1 MYLRDLI
8 SHLMFTFKKALKI
21 FFFVVI
27 AIVPTIGFAQQYK
40 LPFKQ
45 AAWTK
50 DYPPFRIVGDLY
62 YVGTDD
68 LASYL
73 LTTKD
78 GHILINTGLEE
89 SVAQLKKNVETLG
102 FKFSDIKI
110 LLATHA
116 HYDHVAGMAAI
127 KKATGATLMIQQA
140 DVQLMK
146 DGGSS
151 DSVLG
156 KDGATFA
163 PVTPDRILKDQE
175 IVKLGGA
182 SVKLLHHPGHTPG
195 ASSFSLTVKDQKR
208 SYKVLIANIPTILDE
223 TKLSGM
229 PGYPQVGKD
238 YGYTLSV
245 MKKEQFDIWLAS
257 HASQFNLQKKHK
269 PGDSYRP
276 EAFYGREDY
285 DKTLAGIEKT
295 YKKRLQE

>member
-1 MYLRDLI
+1 MI
-8 SHLMFTFKKALKI
+8 KI
-21 FFFVVI
+21 AFRLSVFVMI
-27 AIVPTIGFAQQYK
+27 AIAPLSGFTQQYK

-50 DYPPFRIVGDLY
+50 DYAPFRIAGDLY

-73 LTTKD
+73 LTTKE

-89 SVAQLKKNVETLG
+89 SVPQLKKNVETLG

-127 KKATGATLMIQQA
+127 KKATGAKLMIQQA

-146 DGGSS
+146 DGGRS
-151 DSVLG
+151 DAIMG
-156 KDGATFA
+156 DKGATFA
-163 PVTPDRILKDQE
+163 SVIPDRTLKDQE
-175 IVKLGGA
+175 VVKLGGA

-195 ASSFSLTVKDQKR
+195 ASSFSLTVQDQKR
-208 SYKVLIANIPTILDE
+208 LYKVLIANIPSILEE

-245 MKKEQFDIWLAS
+245 MKKEQFDIWVAS
-257 HASQFNLQKKHK
+257 HASQFNLHKKRK
-269 PGDSYRP
+269 PGDPYRP
-276 EAFYGREDY
+276 EAFFGREDY
-285 DKTLAGIEKT
+285 DKALAGIEDT
-295 YKKRLQE
+295 YKKRLHE

>member
-1 MYLRDLI
+1 MHTI
-8 SHLMFTFKKALKI
+8 KKTLKI
-21 FFFVVI
+21 SLFAMMII
-27 AIVPTIGFAQQYK
+27 APVLGFTQKYK

-45 AAWTK
+45 AAWIK
-50 DYPPFRIVGDLY
+50 EYPPFRIAGDLY

-73 LTTKD
+73 LTTKE

-102 FKFSDIKI
+102 FKFSDIRI

-116 HYDHVAGMAAI
+116 HYDHVAGIAAI
-127 KKATGATLMIQQA
+127 KKATGATLMIQKA

-163 PVTPDRILKDQE
+163 PVIPDRALEDQE

-182 SVKLLHHPGHTPG
+182 SVKILHHPGHTPG
-195 ASSFSLTVKDQKR
+195 ASSFSLTVKDHER

-245 MKKEQFDIWLAS
+245 MKKEKFDIWLAS
-257 HASQFNLQKKHK
+257 HASQFNLQKKRK
-269 PGDSYRP
+269 PGDPYRP
-276 EAFYGREDY
+276 EAFYGRQDY
-285 DKTLAGIEKT
+285 DKTLAGIEDT
-295 YKKRLQE
+295 YKKRLHE

>member
-1 MYLRDLI
+1 
-8 SHLMFTFKKALKI
+8 MFPIKNVLKM
-21 FFFVVI
+21 FLFVMLAI
-27 AIVPTIGFAQQYK
+27 APVVGFAQQYK

-50 DYPPFRIVGDLY
+50 DYPPFRIAGDLY

-73 LTTKD
+73 LTTKE

-89 SVAQLKKNVETLG
+89 SVPQLKKNIETLG

-146 DGGSS
+146 DGGAS

-163 PVTPDRILKDQE
+163 PVVPDRILKDQD
-175 IVKLGGA
+175 IVTLGGA

-208 SYKVLIANIPTILDE
+208 SYKVLIANIPSILEE

-269 PGDSYRP
+269 PGDPYRP
-276 EAFYGREDY
+276 EAFSGRADY
-285 DKTLAGIEKT
+285 DKTLAGIEAT
-295 YKKRLQE
+295 YIKRLKE

>member
-1 MYLRDLI
+1 MKNV
-8 SHLMFTFKKALKI
+8 FKLFILAI
-21 FFFVVI
+21 IATAPVV
-27 AIVPTIGFAQQYK
+27 GFAQQYK

-50 DYPPFRIVGDLY
+50 SYPPFRIAGDLY

-73 LTTKD
+73 LTTKE

-89 SVAQLKKNVETLG
+89 SVGELKKNVEKLG

-116 HYDHVAGMAAI
+116 HYDHVAAMAAI

-140 DVQLMK
+140 DVQFMK
-146 DGGSS
+146 DGGKS

-163 PVTPDRILKDQE
+163 AVVPDRILKDQD

-229 PGYPQVGKD
+229 PGYVQVGKD
-238 YGYTLSV
+238 YGYTISV
-245 MKKEQFDIWLAS
+245 MKKERFDIWLAS
-257 HASQFNLQKKHK
+257 HASQFSLQKKHQ
-269 PGDSYRP
+269 PGDPYRP
-276 EAFYGREDY
+276 EAFFGRQDY
-285 DKTLAGIEKT
+285 DKTLAEIEVN
-295 YKKRLQE
+295 YNKRIKE

>member
-1 MYLRDLI
+1 
-8 SHLMFTFKKALKI
+8 MFTIKNALKI
-21 FFFVVI
+21 FLFAMLAI
-27 AIVPTIGFAQQYK
+27 APALSFAQQYK

-50 DYPPFRIVGDLY
+50 NYPPFRIAGDLY
-62 YVGTDD
+62 YVGTED

-73 LTTKD
+73 LTTKE

-89 SVAQLKKNVETLG
+89 SVPQLKKNVETLG

-140 DVQLMK
+140 DVPLMK

-151 DSVLG
+151 DAILG

-163 PVTPDRILKDQE
+163 SVVPDRKLKDQE
-175 IVKLGGA
+175 IIKLGGA
-182 SVKLLHHPGHTPG
+182 SIKLLHHPGHTPG

-208 SYKVLIANIPTILDE
+208 SYKVLIANIPSILEE

-229 PGYPQVGKD
+229 PGYPNVGKD
-238 YGYTLSV
+238 YAYTLSV

-269 PGDSYRP
+269 PADSYRP

-285 DKTLAGIEKT
+285 DKALASIEAT
-295 YKKRLQE
+295 YKKRLHE

>member
-1 MYLRDLI
+1 
-8 SHLMFTFKKALKI
+8 MFRIKSVLKVSL
-21 FFFVVI
+21 FAVI
-27 AIVPTIGFAQQYK
+27 AIAPFFGFAQQYK

-45 AAWTK
+45 AVWTK
-50 DYPPFRIVGDLY
+50 DYPPFRIAGNLY
-62 YVGTDD
+62 YVGTED

-73 LTTKD
+73 LTTDK

-89 SVAQLKKNVETLG
+89 SVPQLRKNVEALG

-127 KKATGATLMIQQA
+127 KKATGAKLMIQEA

-163 PVTPDRILKDQE
+163 PVTPDRALKDQE
-175 IVKLGGA
+175 IVKLGNA

-208 SYKVLIANIPTILDE
+208 SYKVLIANIPTILEE

-269 PGDSYRP
+269 PSDPYRP

-285 DKTLAGIEKT
+285 DKTLAGIEAN

>member
-1 MYLRDLI
+1 MI
-8 SHLMFTFKKALKI
+8 KFALKMAI
-21 FFFVVI
+21 FAMI
-27 AIVPTIGFAQQYK
+27 AIAPVLGFAQHYK
-40 LPFKQ
+40 LPFNQ

-50 DYPPFRIVGDLY
+50 DYPPFRIAGDLY
-62 YVGTDD
+62 YVGTED

-73 LTTKD
+73 LTNKD

-89 SVAQLKKNVETLG
+89 SVGQLKKSVEALG

-163 PVTPDRILKDQE
+163 PVVPDRILKDQE

-195 ASSFSLTVKDQKR
+195 ASSFSLTVKDEKR
-208 SYKVLIANIPTILDE
+208 SYKVLIANIPSILDE

-257 HASQFNLQKKHK
+257 HASQFNLQKKRK
-269 PGDSYRP
+269 PADPYRP

-285 DKTLAGIEKT
+285 DKALAGIEAT
-295 YKKRLQE
+295 YKRRLHE